1 MSSSLAHLAQDGPV
15 GVRQIVDALE
25 QEIVDGR
32 WEVGSKIPS
41 ERKLAE
47 EVSVSRPV
55 VREALRVLSERGL
68 ITVAPGRGSF
78 VRRLN
83 PAGEGGNADVLVRS
97 TPVSARHLVAARIM
111 LEGETSALAAENR
124 TDDDLRVMKELLSGF
139 EDVPADRAADLD
151 LAFHESIAIAS
162 HNPVLQ
168 MMFGSIRNL
177 THGIMLRSL
186 TDREVR
192 GTGAPLHEVVL
203 TAIEAQDADAARA
216 AMVEHLGA
224 ATKLYGSDLDRPLA
238 DVLRQRATSIPSLSA
253 VLREVSARIPE
264 F

>member
-1 MSSSLAHLAQDGPV
+1 MTSLTHLAQEGPV
-15 GVRQIVDALE
+15 GVPQIVAALE
-25 QEIVDGR
+25 QEIIDGR
-32 WEVGSKIPS
+32 WAVGTKIPS

-47 EVSVSRPV
+47 SVAVSRPV

-68 ITVAPGRGSF
+68 ILVAPGRGSF
-78 VRRLN
+78 VRKLN
-83 PAGEGGNADVLVRS
+83 PTGEGGNADVLMRTS
-97 TPVSARHLVAARIM
+97 PVSARHLVAARTM
-111 LEGETSALAAENR
+111 LEGETAALAAQNR
-124 TDDDLRVMKELLSGF
+124 TSEDLAVMRDLLSGF
-139 EDVPADRAADLD
+139 DSTPADRAADID

-192 GTGAPLHEVVL
+192 GTGAPLHDVVL
-203 TAIEAQDADAARA
+203 DAIEAQDPQSARA

-224 ATKLYGSDLDRPLA
+224 ATRLYGEDLDRPLA
-238 DVLRQRATSIPSLSA
+238 EVLRQRASAIPSLAS
-253 VLREVSARIPE
+253 VLRDVSSRIPE
-264 F
+264 V